1 MIVATNGSSLLR
13 LALNS
18 LATLL
23 ALMAAPTV
31 RAGDS
36 AASISDAAQ
45 RIITKLDLKPLPD
58 EGGYFR
64 QVHKAPERVR
74 PAKRYA
80 DSRSLYTAIYFLITP
95 ESFSALHRVRSDE
108 IYNFYGGEPVEMT
121 WLMSDG
127 SVQKHVLGPDVAAGM
142 EPQIIIPHGVWQGSR
157 LIAGGKYA
165 LFGCT
170 VIPGFEY
177 RDFELGA
184 RAALLQKYPAAK
196 EQIEA
201 LTRR

>member
-1 MIVATNGSSLLR
+1 MIVATNRSSLLR
-13 LALNS
+13 LTLNS
-18 LATLL
+18 LATFLALL
-23 ALMAAPTV
+23 AAPAL
-31 RAGDS
+31 RAGDPE
-36 AASISDAAQ
+36 AAISDDA
-45 RIITKLDLKPLPD
+45 RGIITRLDLKPLPD

-64 QVHKAPERVR
+64 QIHKAAERVH
-74 PAKRYA
+74 PARRYPDA
-80 DSRSLYTAIYFLITP
+80 RSLYTAIYFLITP
-95 ESFSALHRVRSDE
+95 ESYSALHRVRSDE
-108 IYNFYGGEPVEMT
+108 IYHFYGGDPVEMT
-121 WLMSDG
+121 WLLPDG
-127 SVQKHVLGPDVAAGM
+127 SMQKHILGPDVVAGM

-177 RDFELGA
+177 ADFELGS
-184 RAALLQKYPAAK
+184 RAALLKKYPAGK